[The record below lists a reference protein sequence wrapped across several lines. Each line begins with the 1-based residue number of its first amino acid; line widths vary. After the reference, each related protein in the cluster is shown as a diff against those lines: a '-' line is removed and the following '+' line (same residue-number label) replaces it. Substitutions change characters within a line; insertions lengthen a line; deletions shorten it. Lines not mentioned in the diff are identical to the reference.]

1 MSHTSG
7 QEARIR
13 TLAPISRLSL
23 TDQEAVLAQ
32 GMFLTFS
39 AGEIVY
45 AQGRED
51 NYANYLLEGSV
62 EFLWNGR
69 FVRHLDAEQTTTK
82 RALDGPGAKRYTVRA
97 RTWSLVLR
105 IERTELERRL
115 RLADLDP
122 GTSDLEDSDITREQ
136 PSNWMIRMLQ
146 SQRFA
151 NLPPQNI
158 QRVFERMERVDATAN
173 ELIIRQGDPGGYY
186 YVIEEGYCDV
196 SREPTSGGREVHL
209 AELGPGDG
217 FGEEA
222 LVSGTPRNA
231 SVTMRS
237 NGVLMRLDKD
247 SFIELIRDPLINQIP
262 YQDARRMVDEGAVWI
277 DIRHRDQFA
286 KGSFR
291 NARNIPRAVIR
302 VECRKLVKGRK
313 YIVCGEDPAANAAAA
328 FLLAERGYDVSYLN
342 EPLSKLFAS
351 QEAPVQPGAAI
362 SEEADTETVVAF
374 APAPDEAPEEDES
387 ERSLIEKSMEDGT
400 EPVEEKPIVD
410 FENGFG
416 PADPAPR
423 DAYAD
428 TVTGARLADL
438 VEEINDHFQELEGV
452 GDQKEGDTLDEDA
465 LDITGLDE
473 EDEEEHT
480 APTAPPEEALEPP
493 EPPELPERPVPPEPA
508 ELGEPEDLVEA
519 LVPAP
524 PVEPVPELPEELHD
538 IRDFE
543 LSIPEEELSQITR
556 DMLLKLRRCVS
567 AFASAQRLR
576 YEEQLRARTAQVEVA
591 ATKELHRK
599 AEEIRIIYQ
608 GKYEAKE
615 LSLRRHYQR
624 LVRLANKITRQKAEL
639 QQARRD
645 MEEKLG
651 ATDTLY
657 REVHD
662 IRRMLKLRIGNL
674 EGIDADDDSDNN
686 KSAS

>member
-1 MSHTSG
+1 MSYTSG

-23 TDQEAVLAQ
+23 TDQEAVLSQ

-69 FVRHLDAEQTTTK
+69 FVRHLDAEQSAIK

-105 IERTELERRL
+105 IERTDLERKL

-122 GTSDLEDSDITREQ
+122 GTSDLEESDIAREQ

-158 QRVFERMERVDATAN
+158 QRVFERMERVDTTAN

-196 SREPTSGGREVHL
+196 SREPTHGGREVHL
-209 AELGPGDG
+209 SELGPGDG

-222 LVSGTPRNA
+222 LVSDRPRNA

-237 NGVLMRLDKD
+237 SGVLMRLDKE
-247 SFIELIRDPLINQIP
+247 SFVELIRNPLINKVT
-262 YQDARRMVDEGAVWI
+262 YQTAHRMIDEGAVWI

-286 KGSFR
+286 KGAFR

-313 YIVCGEDPAANAAAA
+313 YIVCGEDFGASAAAA
-328 FLLAERGYDVSYLN
+328 FLLAERGYDVSHIG

-351 QEAPVQPGAAI
+351 EEAAVQPADVLR
-362 SEEADTETVVAF
+362 EEANSEAVVAF
-374 APAPDEAPEEDES
+374 PPSVDVSPDRDES
-387 ERSLIEKSMEDGT
+387 QKSSTEKSMQDDRVPDEQS
-400 EPVEEKPIVD
+400 PIID
-410 FENGFG
+410 LENGFG
-416 PADPAPR
+416 PAIPAPR

-438 VEEINDHFQELEGV
+438 VEEINDHFQELENAG
-452 GDQKEGDTLDEDA
+452 GPKEGDTLDEEA
-465 LDITGLDE
+465 LDIAGVDAE
-473 EDEEEHT
+473 E
-480 APTAPPEEALEPP
+480 
-493 EPPELPERPVPPEPA
+493 R
-508 ELGEPEDLVEA
+508 
-519 LVPAP
+519 AP
-524 PVEPVPELPEELHD
+524 PVPEETFEPDEPDFIVEPDEPDLMVEPDVPDALIPEMAEEVPD
-538 IRDFE
+538 IRDFD
-543 LSIPEEELSQITR
+543 LSIPEEEMSQITR
-556 DMLLKLRRCVS
+556 EMLLKLRRCVS

-576 YEEQLRARTAQVEVA
+576 YEEQLRARTVQVEIA

-599 AEEIRIIYQ
+599 AEEIRLIYQ
-608 GKYEAKE
+608 GKFEAKE

-639 QQARRD
+639 QQARKD
-645 MEEKLG
+645 LEQKLG
-651 ATDTLY
+651 ATDSLY

-662 IRRMLKLRIGNL
+662 IRRMLTQRIGNL
-674 EGIDADDDSDNN
+674 NGMDAEDDDN

>member
-1 MSHTSG
+1 MSNTSG

-13 TLAPISRLSL
+13 ALPPISRLSL
-23 TDQEAVLAQ
+23 TDQEAVLSQ

-69 FVRHLDAEQTTTK
+69 FVRHLDAAQTTIK

-97 RTWSLVLR
+97 RTWSMILR
-105 IERTELERRL
+105 IERTDLERRL

-122 GTSDLEDSDITREQ
+122 GTSEPEETDIAREQ

-158 QRVFERMERVDATAN
+158 QRVFERMERVDAKAN

-196 SREPTSGGREVHL
+196 TRRPAGGGREIHL

-222 LVSGTPRNA
+222 LVSDTARNA

-237 NGVLMRLDKD
+237 DGVLMRLDKE
-247 SFIELIRDPLINQIP
+247 SFIELIRNPLVHVIS
-262 YQDARRMVDEGAVWI
+262 YQEARRMIEDGAVWI
-277 DIRHRDQFA
+277 DVRHRDQFA
-286 KGSFR
+286 RGSFR
-291 NARNIPRAVIR
+291 NARNIPRAVMR
-302 VECRKLVKGRK
+302 TECRKLVKGRK
-313 YIVCGEDPAANAAAA
+313 YIVCGEERGDSVASA
-328 FLLAERGYDVSYLN
+328 FLLAERGYDVSYLE
-342 EPLSKLFAS
+342 EPMTKLFAS
-351 QEAPVQPGAAI
+351 QEASVRPAEVVSA
-362 SEEADTETVVAF
+362 EAESRTVVPF
-374 APAPDEAPEEDES
+374 PPTPEDEGDEDES
-387 ERSLIEKSMEDGT
+387 ERSLIEKSMEDND
-400 EPVEEKPIVD
+400 EVEKKSPIVD
-410 FENGFG
+410 MDNGFG
-416 PADPAPR
+416 PSEPAPR

-438 VEEINDHFQELEGV
+438 VEEINSHFQELEQV
-452 GDQKEGDTLDEDA
+452 GGQAEGDTLDEDA
-465 LDITGLDE
+465 LDIAGLD
-473 EDEEEHT
+473 DEEEEE
-480 APTAPPEEALEPP
+480 PPPPSPPEEP
-493 EPPELPERPVPPEPA
+493 EPPLPPLEHESREVRE
-508 ELGEPEDLVEA
+508 
-519 LVPAP
+519 
-524 PVEPVPELPEELHD
+524 
-538 IRDFE
+538 FE
-543 LSIPEEELSQITR
+543 LSIPDEEMSQITR
-556 DMLLKLRRCVS
+556 EMLLKLRRCVS

-576 YEEQLRARTAQVEVA
+576 YEEQLRARTAQIEAA
-591 ATKELHRK
+591 ATRELHRK
-599 AEEIRIIYQ
+599 AEEIQLIYQ
-608 GKYEAKE
+608 SKYEAKE

-645 MEEKLG
+645 LEQKLG
-651 ATDTLY
+651 ATDNLY
-657 REVHD
+657 REVND
-662 IRRMLKLRIGNL
+662 IRRMLRQRIGNL
-674 EGIDADDDSDNN
+674 EGLDADEENN
-686 KSAS
+686 QSA

>member
-13 TLAPISRLSL
+13 SLAPISRLSL
-23 TDQEAVLAQ
+23 ADQEAVLSQ

-69 FVRHLDAEQTTTK
+69 FVRHLDAEQTATK

-105 IERTELERRL
+105 IERTELERKL

-122 GTSDLEDSDITREQ
+122 GTTDPEETDIVRQQ

-173 ELIIRQGDPGGYY
+173 ELVIRQGDPGGYY

-196 SREPTSGGREVHL
+196 TREPAGGGREVHL

-222 LVSGTPRNA
+222 LVSDTPRNA

-237 NGVLMRLDKD
+237 DGVLMRLDKE
-247 SFIELIRDPLINQIP
+247 SFIELIRDPLIHEISYRN
-262 YQDARRMVDEGAVWI
+262 ARRMIDEGAVWI

-291 NARNIPRAVIR
+291 NARNIPRAMMRI
-302 VECRKLVKGRK
+302 ECRKLVKGRK
-313 YIVCGEDPAANAAAA
+313 YIVSGEETGGSAAAA
-328 FLLAERGYDVSYLN
+328 LLLAERGFDVSYLD
-342 EPLSKLFAS
+342 EPMSKLFAS
-351 QEAPVQPGAAI
+351 EEAPVKPAELI
-362 SEEADTETVVAF
+362 SEQANTDTIVPFPPTS
-374 APAPDEAPEEDES
+374 EDIFGEVES
-387 ERSLIEKSMEDGT
+387 EQNLHGISMQESTDANEGSPIIEMEDG
-400 EPVEEKPIVD
+400 
-410 FENGFG
+410 FG
-416 PADPAPR
+416 PERPASR

-438 VEEINDHFQELEGV
+438 VEEINDHFQELEG
-452 GDQKEGDTLDEDA
+452 GAEQTGGDTLDEGT
-465 LDITGLDE
+465 LEIVSMG
-473 EDEEEHT
+473 DEEELL
-480 APTAPPEEALEPP
+480 APPPEEQEQAAP
-493 EPPELPERPVPPEPA
+493 EPPL
-508 ELGEPEDLVEA
+508 
-519 LVPAP
+519 
-524 PVEPVPELPEELHD
+524 ELHD
-538 IRDFE
+538 VREFE
-543 LSIPEEELSQITR
+543 LSIPEEEMSQITR
-556 DMLLKLRRCVS
+556 EMLLKLRRCVS

-576 YEEQLRARTAQVEVA
+576 YEEQLRARTAQVEA
-591 ATKELHRK
+591 AAIKELHRK
-599 AEEIRIIYQ
+599 AEEVRLVYQ
-608 GKYEAKE
+608 SKYEAKE

-624 LVRLANKITRQKAEL
+624 LLRLANKITRQKAEL

-645 MEEKLG
+645 LEQKLG
-651 ATDTLY
+651 TTDTLY

-674 EGIDADDDSDNN
+674 EGLDEEDDN
-686 KSAS
+686 KSVS

>member
-23 TDQEAVLAQ
+23 TDQEAVLSE

-51 NYANYLLEGSV
+51 NYANYLLEGGV

-69 FVRHLDAEQTTTK
+69 FVRHLDAEQSAIK

-122 GTSDLEDSDITREQ
+122 GTSSPEESDIAREQ

-196 SREPTSGGREVHL
+196 AREPGGGGREVHL

-222 LVSGTPRNA
+222 LVSDTPRNA

-237 NGVLMRLDKD
+237 SGVLMRLDKE
-247 SFIELIRDPLINQIP
+247 SFIELIRDPLINRIS
-262 YQDARRMVDEGAVWI
+262 YQDARRMIDEGAVWI
-277 DIRHRDQFA
+277 DVRHRDQFS

-313 YIVCGEDPAANAAAA
+313 YIVCGEETGAGAAAA
-328 FLLAERGYDVSYLN
+328 FLLAERGYDVSYLS

-351 QEAPVQPGAAI
+351 QEAPVRPVAVV
-362 SEEADTETVVAF
+362 SEKADAETVVAF
-374 APAPDEAPEEDES
+374 PPAPDETAGEDES
-387 ERSLIEKSMEDGT
+387 EKSLIEESMEESSESD
-400 EPVEEKPIVD
+400 EESPIVD
-410 FENGFG
+410 LENGFG
-416 PADPAPR
+416 PSKPAPR
-423 DAYAD
+423 NAYAD

-438 VEEINDHFQELEGV
+438 VEEINEHFQELEGE
-452 GDQKEGDTLDEDA
+452 GGQKEGDTLDEDA
-465 LDITGLDE
+465 LDIEGLDE
-473 EDEEEHT
+473 AESV
-480 APTAPPEEALEPP
+480 APPPPEEPEQAPPAPPP
-493 EPPELPERPVPPEPA
+493 EPPPDIR
-508 ELGEPEDLVEA
+508 
-519 LVPAP
+519 
-524 PVEPVPELPEELHD
+524 D

-543 LSIPEEELSQITR
+543 LSIPEEEMSQITR
-556 DMLLKLRRCVS
+556 EMLLKLRRCVS

-576 YEEQLRARTAQVEVA
+576 YEEQLRTRTGQIEVA

-599 AEEIRIIYQ
+599 AEEIRLVYQ
-608 GKYEAKE
+608 SKYEAKE
-615 LSLRRHYQR
+615 LALRRHYQR

-639 QQARRD
+639 QKARRD
-645 MEEKLG
+645 LEEKLG
-651 ATDTLY
+651 TTDSLY
-657 REVHD
+657 REVQD
-662 IRRMLKLRIGNL
+662 IRRMLKKRIGNL
-674 EGIDADDDSDNN
+674 EGIDADDDNN
-686 KSAS
+686 QSA

>member
-1 MSHTSG
+1 LSHTSG

-23 TDQEAVLAQ
+23 ADQEAVLSQ

-69 FVRHLDAEQTTTK
+69 FVRHLDAEQTAIK

-115 RLADLDP
+115 RLADLDVGSSEP
-122 GTSDLEDSDITREQ
+122 EENDIAREQ

-196 SREPTSGGREVHL
+196 SREPAGGGREIHL
-209 AELGPGDG
+209 SELGPGDG

-237 NGVLMRLDKD
+237 DGVLMRLDKE
-247 SFIELIRDPLINQIP
+247 SFIELIRNPLINKIS
-262 YQDARRMVDEGAVWI
+262 YKDARRMIDEGAVWI

-286 KGSFR
+286 KGAFR

-313 YIVCGEDPAANAAAA
+313 YIVCGEDPGSSAAAA
-328 FLLAERGYDVSYLN
+328 FLLAERGYDVSHLD

-351 QEAPVQPGAAI
+351 EEAPIQPGAAI
-362 SEEADTETVVAF
+362 SEEANTESVVSF
-374 APAPDEAPEEDES
+374 PPAPDETPETDES
-387 ERSLIEKSMEDGT
+387 EKSLIEKSMEET
-400 EPVEEKPIVD
+400 SEPEEPSPIVD
-410 FENGFG
+410 LENGYG
-416 PADPAPR
+416 PSAPAPR

-438 VEEINDHFQELEGV
+438 VEEINDHFQELESRNE
-452 GDQKEGDTLDEDA
+452 QKEGDTLDEDA
-465 LDITGLDE
+465 LDIAGL
-473 EDEEEHT
+473 EEEEIEVS
-480 APTAPPEEALEPP
+480 PPP
-493 EPPELPERPVPPEPA
+493 EPEPEP
-508 ELGEPEDLVEA
+508 EPESPVLPQEA
-519 LVPAP
+519 
-524 PVEPVPELPEELHD
+524 
-538 IRDFE
+538 RDVREFE

-599 AEEIRIIYQ
+599 AEEIRLIYQ

-624 LVRLANKITRQKAEL
+624 LTRLANKITRQKAEL
-639 QQARRD
+639 QQARKD
-645 MEEKLG
+645 LEQKLG
-651 ATDTLY
+651 ATDSLY

-662 IRRMLKLRIGNL
+662 IRRMLTQRIGNL
-674 EGIDADDDSDNN
+674 DGMDAEDDNN
-686 KSAS
+686 NQSA

>member
-1 MSHTSG
+1 LSHTSG

-23 TDQEAVLAQ
+23 TDQEAVLSQ

-69 FVRHLDAEQTTTK
+69 FVRHLDAEQSAIK

-105 IERTELERRL
+105 IERTELERKL

-122 GTSDLEDSDITREQ
+122 GTSDLEETDIAREQ

-196 SREPTSGGREVHL
+196 TREPTGGGREIHL

-237 NGVLMRLDKD
+237 TGVLMRLDKE
-247 SFIELIRDPLINQIP
+247 SFVELIRNPLINKIS
-262 YQDARRMVDEGAVWI
+262 YREARRMIDEGAVWI
-277 DIRHRDQFA
+277 DVRHRDQFA
-286 KGSFR
+286 KGAFR
-291 NARNIPRAVIR
+291 NARNIPRAVVR

-313 YIVCGEDPAANAAAA
+313 YIVCGEDPGSSAAAA
-328 FLLAERGYDVSYLN
+328 FLLAERGYDVSHLD

-351 QEAPVQPGAAI
+351 EEAPVQPAQVI
-362 SEEADTETVVAF
+362 SEEANTESVVPF
-374 APAPDEAPEEDES
+374 PPVPAQGARADES
-387 ERSLIEKSMEDGT
+387 ERSLIEKSMEESN
-400 EPVEEKPIVD
+400 EPEDESPIID
-410 FENGFG
+410 MENGYG
-416 PADPAPR
+416 PSAPAPR

-438 VEEINDHFQELEGV
+438 VEEINDHFQELEGRV
-452 GDQKEGDTLDEDA
+452 EQKEGDTLDEEA
-465 LDITGLDE
+465 LDIAGLDE
-473 EDEEEHT
+473 EEF
-480 APTAPPEEALEPP
+480 EPP
-493 EPPELPERPVPPEPA
+493 QAQEPERPTPKLPQ
-508 ELGEPEDLVEA
+508 DLR
-519 LVPAP
+519 
-524 PVEPVPELPEELHD
+524 D
-538 IRDFE
+538 IRDFD
-543 LSIPEEELSQITR
+543 LNIPEEEMSQITR
-556 DMLLKLRRCVS
+556 DMLVKLRRCVG

-576 YEEQLRARTAQVEVA
+576 YEEQLRARTAQIEVA

-599 AEEIRIIYQ
+599 AEEIRLIYQ
-608 GKYEAKE
+608 GKFEAKE

-639 QQARRD
+639 QQARKD
-645 MEEKLG
+645 LEQKLG
-651 ATDTLY
+651 ATDSLY

-662 IRRMLKLRIGNL
+662 IRRMLTQRIGNL
-674 EGIDADDDSDNN
+674 DGLDAEEDDDNN
-686 KSAS
+686 QSAS

>member
-1 MSHTSG
+1 MEAECGVDSRTRRAQRDRRSPEGGNRREGAGSRYLSHTSG

-23 TDQEAVLAQ
+23 VDQEAVLSQ

-69 FVRHLDAEQTTTK
+69 FVRHLDAEQSAIK

-97 RTWSLVLR
+97 RTWSLILR
-105 IERTELERRL
+105 IERTELERKL

-122 GTSDLEDSDITREQ
+122 GTAEPEETDIAREQ

-196 SREPTSGGREVHL
+196 SREPASGGREIHL

-222 LVSGTPRNA
+222 LVSDRPRNA

-237 NGVLMRLDKD
+237 NGVLMRLDKE
-247 SFIELIRDPLINQIP
+247 SFIELIRDPLISKIS
-262 YQDARRMVDEGAVWI
+262 YQEARRMIDEGAVWI
-277 DIRHRDQFA
+277 DVRHRDQFA
-286 KGSFR
+286 KGAFR

-313 YIVCGEDPAANAAAA
+313 YIVCGEDPGDSAVAA
-328 FLLAERGYDVSYLN
+328 FLLAERGYDVSHLD

-351 QEAPVQPGAAI
+351 TEAPVQPAQAI
-362 SEEADTETVVAF
+362 SEEANTESVVPF
-374 APAPDEAPEEDES
+374 PPASVEVDGTDES
-387 ERSLIEKSMEDGT
+387 EKSLIEKSMEDST
-400 EPVEEKPIVD
+400 EPDEERPIID
-410 FENGFG
+410 LENGFG
-416 PADPAPR
+416 PSAPAPR

-428 TVTGARLADL
+428 TVTGERLADL
-438 VEEINDHFQELEGV
+438 VEEINDHFQELEGKIE
-452 GDQKEGDTLDEDA
+452 QKEGDTLDEDA
-465 LDITGLDE
+465 LDIAGLDQ
-473 EDEEEHT
+473 EDIE
-480 APTAPPEEALEPP
+480 PPQPEKKEKPP
-493 EPPELPERPVPPEPA
+493 EPELPQDVR
-508 ELGEPEDLVEA
+508 
-519 LVPAP
+519 
-524 PVEPVPELPEELHD
+524 D
-538 IRDFE
+538 IREFE
-543 LSIPEEELSQITR
+543 INIPEEEMSQITR

-576 YEEQLRARTAQVEVA
+576 YEEQLRSRTAQIEVA

-599 AEEIRIIYQ
+599 AEEIRLIYQ
-608 GKYEAKE
+608 EKFEAKE

-639 QQARRD
+639 QQARKD
-645 MEEKLG
+645 LEQKLN
-651 ATDTLY
+651 ATDSLY

-662 IRRMLKLRIGNL
+662 IRRMLTQRIGNL
-674 EGIDADDDSDNN
+674 DGLDAEDDDNN
-686 KSAS
+686 QSAS

>member
-23 TDQEAVLAQ
+23 TDQEAVLSQ

-51 NYANYLLEGSV
+51 NYANYLLEGGV

-69 FVRHLDAEQTTTK
+69 FVRHLDAEQSAIK

-122 GTSDLEDSDITREQ
+122 GTSSPEESDIAREQ

-196 SREPTSGGREVHL
+196 AREPGGGGREVHL

-222 LVSGTPRNA
+222 LVSDTPRNA

-237 NGVLMRLDKD
+237 SGVLMRLDKE
-247 SFIELIRDPLINQIP
+247 SFIELIRDPLINRIS
-262 YQDARRMVDEGAVWI
+262 YQDARRMIDEGAVWI
-277 DIRHRDQFA
+277 DVRHRDQFS

-313 YIVCGEDPAANAAAA
+313 YLVCGEEPGAGAAAA
-328 FLLAERGYDVSYLN
+328 FLLAERGYDVSYLS

-351 QEAPVQPGAAI
+351 QEAPVRPVAVV
-362 SEEADTETVVAF
+362 SEEADAETVVAF
-374 APAPDEAPEEDES
+374 PPAPDETAGEDES
-387 ERSLIEKSMEDGT
+387 EKRLIEKSMEEST
-400 EPVEEKPIVD
+400 ESDEESPIVD
-410 FENGFG
+410 LENGFG
-416 PADPAPR
+416 PSKPAPR
-423 DAYAD
+423 NAYAD

-438 VEEINDHFQELEGV
+438 VEEINEHFQELEGE
-452 GDQKEGDTLDEDA
+452 GGQKEEDTLDEDA
-465 LDITGLDE
+465 LDIEGLDE
-473 EDEEEHT
+473 AESV
-480 APTAPPEEALEPP
+480 APPPPEEP
-493 EPPELPERPVPPEPA
+493 EQAP
-508 ELGEPEDLVEA
+508 
-519 LVPAP
+519 PAP
-524 PVEPVPELPEELHD
+524 PPGTAAGHPRHQGFRAEYSRRGDVADYAGDVAQAASLRQRVRICSAIALRGAASDAHGSDRGSGDKRAAPQGGRDPARLSEQVRSQGTGSSQALPAAGTACKQDHTTE
-538 IRDFE
+538 
-543 LSIPEEELSQITR
+543 S
-556 DMLLKLRRCVS
+556 
-567 AFASAQRLR
+567 
-576 YEEQLRARTAQVEVA
+576 RTAKGAQGSGG
-591 ATKELHRK
+591 K
-599 AEEIRIIYQ
+599 A
-608 GKYEAKE
+608 G
-615 LSLRRHYQR
+615 HH
-624 LVRLANKITRQKAEL
+624 
-639 QQARRD
+639 
-645 MEEKLG
+645 G
-651 ATDTLY
+651 
-657 REVHD
+657 
-662 IRRMLKLRIGNL
+662 
-674 EGIDADDDSDNN
+674 
-686 KSAS
+686 

>member
-1 MSHTSG
+1 
-7 QEARIR
+7 
-13 TLAPISRLSL
+13 
-23 TDQEAVLAQ
+23 
-32 GMFLTFS
+32 MFLTFS

-69 FVRHLDAEQTTTK
+69 FVRHLDAEQSTTK

-105 IERTELERRL
+105 IERAELERRL
-115 RLADLDP
+115 RLVDLDS
-122 GTSDLEDSDITREQ
+122 GTSDLEETDIAREQ

-158 QRVFERMERVDATAN
+158 QRIFERMERVEATAD

-196 SREPTSGGREVHL
+196 TREPAGGGREIHL

-222 LVSGTPRNA
+222 LVSETPRNA

-237 NGVLMRLDKD
+237 NGVLMRLDKE
-247 SFIELIRDPLINQIP
+247 SFVELIRNPLINKIS
-262 YQDARRMVDEGAVWI
+262 YQEARRMIDEGAVWI

-302 VECRKLVKGRK
+302 VECRKLVKGRE
-313 YIVCGEDPAANAAAA
+313 YIVCGEESGGNAAAA
-328 FLLAERGYDVSYLN
+328 FLFAERGYDVSYLG

-351 QEAPVQPGAAI
+351 EEVAVQPAKVI
-362 SEEADTETVVAF
+362 SEEADTETVVPF
-374 APAPDEAPEEDES
+374 PPTPDEIGGEDES
-387 ERSLIEKSMEDGT
+387 RKSLIEKSMEERT
-400 EPVEEKPIVD
+400 EPDEQSPIID
-410 FENGFG
+410 LENGFG
-416 PADPAPR
+416 PSVPAPR

-438 VEEINDHFQELEGV
+438 VEEINDHFQELERRDEEKEV
-452 GDQKEGDTLDEDA
+452 GSLDEEA

-473 EDEEEHT
+473 E
-480 APTAPPEEALEPP
+480 
-493 EPPELPERPVPPEPA
+493 EPA
-508 ELGEPEDLVEA
+508 APQREE
-519 LVPAP
+519 PAP
-524 PVEPVPELPEELHD
+524 ESSQEFRD
-538 IRDFE
+538 IRDFD
-543 LSIPEEELSQITR
+543 LSIPEEEMAQITR
-556 DMLLKLRRCVS
+556 EMLLKLRRCVG

-599 AEEIRIIYQ
+599 AEEIRLIYQ
-608 GKYEAKE
+608 SKYAARE

-624 LVRLANKITRQKAEL
+624 LVRIANKITRQKAEL

-645 MEEKLG
+645 LEEKLG
-651 ATDTLY
+651 ATDSLY

-662 IRRMLKLRIGNL
+662 IRRILKQRIGNL
-674 EGIDADDDSDNN
+674 QGLDAEDDNN
-686 KSAS
+686 QSAS

>member
-1 MSHTSG
+1 LSHTSG

-122 GTSDLEDSDITREQ
+122 GTSDLEESDITREQ

-237 NGVLMRLDKD
+237 DGVLMRLDKD
-247 SFIELIRDPLINQIP
+247 SFIELIRDPLINRIP

-313 YIVCGEDPAANAAAA
+313 YIVCGEDPAGNAAAA
-328 FLLAERGYDVSYLN
+328 FLLAERGYDVSYLS

-351 QEAPVQPGAAI
+351 EEAPVQPGAAI

-374 APAPDEAPEEDES
+374 PPTPDEAPEEDES
-387 ERSLIEKSMEDGT
+387 ERSLIEKSMEDST
-400 EPVEEKPIVD
+400 EPDEQKPIVD
-410 FENGFG
+410 LENGFG
-416 PADPAPR
+416 PAEPAPR

-438 VEEINDHFQELEGV
+438 VEEINDHFQELEGT

-473 EDEEEHT
+473 EEEEEAT
-480 APTAPPEEALEPP
+480 GPPPEEPD
-493 EPPELPERPVPPEPA
+493 EPA
-508 ELGEPEDLVEA
+508 A
-519 LVPAP
+519 SLVPDFPADL
-524 PVEPVPELPEELHD
+524 VPELPQELHD
-538 IRDFE
+538 VRDFD
-543 LSIPEEELSQITR
+543 LSIPEEELAQITR
-556 DMLLKLRRCVS
+556 EMLLKLRRCVS

-576 YEEQLRARTAQVEVA
+576 YEEQLRARTTQVEVA

-599 AEEIRIIYQ
+599 AEEIRLIYQ
-608 GKYEAKE
+608 SKYEAKE

-639 QQARRD
+639 QKARRD

-662 IRRMLKLRIGNL
+662 IRRMLRQRIGNL

-686 KSAS
+686 QSAS

>member
-23 TDQEAVLAQ
+23 TDQEAVLSQ

-51 NYANYLLEGSV
+51 NYANYLLEGGV

-69 FVRHLDAEQTTTK
+69 FVRHLDAEQSTIK

-97 RTWSLVLR
+97 RTWSLILR
-105 IERTELERRL
+105 IERTELERKL

-122 GTSDLEDSDITREQ
+122 GTSDSEESDIAREQ

-196 SREPTSGGREVHL
+196 VRKPGSGGREVHL

-222 LVSGTPRNA
+222 LVSDTPRNA

-237 NGVLMRLDKD
+237 SGVLMRLDKE
-247 SFIELIRDPLINQIP
+247 SFIELIRDPLINRISF
-262 YQDARRMVDEGAVWI
+262 QDARRMIDEGAVWI
-277 DIRHRDQFA
+277 DVRHRDQFA

-313 YIVCGEDPAANAAAA
+313 YIVCGEEPGVGAASA
-328 FLLAERGYDVSYLN
+328 FLLAERGYDVSYLS

-351 QEAPVQPGAAI
+351 QEAPVQPAAVV

-374 APAPDEAPEEDES
+374 PPVPDEAAGEDES
-387 ERSLIEKSMEDGT
+387 ERSLIEKSMEESSESD
-400 EPVEEKPIVD
+400 EESPIVD
-410 FENGFG
+410 LENGFG
-416 PADPAPR
+416 PSKPAPR

-438 VEEINDHFQELEGV
+438 VEEINDHFQELEGE
-452 GDQKEGDTLDEDA
+452 GSQKEGDTLDEDA
-465 LDITGLDE
+465 LDIEGLG
-473 EDEEEHT
+473 EEEI
-480 APTAPPEEALEPP
+480 APPPP
-493 EPPELPERPVPPEPA
+493 R
-508 ELGEPEDLVEA
+508 EPEQPPPSQDLR
-519 LVPAP
+519 
-524 PVEPVPELPEELHD
+524 D

-543 LSIPEEELSQITR
+543 LSIPEEEMSQITR
-556 DMLLKLRRCVS
+556 EMLLKLRRCVS
-567 AFASAQRLR
+567 AFASSQRLR
-576 YEEQLRARTAQVEVA
+576 YEEQIRARTAQIEVA

-599 AEEIRIIYQ
+599 AEEIRLIYQ

-615 LSLRRHYQR
+615 LALRRHYQR

-645 MEEKLG
+645 LEQKLG
-651 ATDTLY
+651 TTDSLY
-657 REVHD
+657 REVQD
-662 IRRMLKLRIGNL
+662 IRQMLKLRIGNL
-674 EGIDADDDSDNN
+674 EGIDADDDDNN
-686 KSAS
+686 NQSA

>member
-23 TDQEAVLAQ
+23 TDQEAVLSQ

-51 NYANYLLEGSV
+51 NYANYLLEGGV

-69 FVRHLDAEQTTTK
+69 FVRHLDAEQSAIK

-97 RTWSLVLR
+97 RTWSMVLR
-105 IERTELERRL
+105 IERSELERKL

-122 GTSDLEDSDITREQ
+122 GTSDLEETDIAREQ

-158 QRVFERMERVDATAN
+158 QRVFERMERVDASAN

-196 SREPTSGGREVHL
+196 SREPTGGGREIHL
-209 AELGPGDG
+209 SELGPGDG

-237 NGVLMRLDKD
+237 NGVLMRLDKE
-247 SFIELIRDPLINQIP
+247 SFVELIRNPLINKIS
-262 YQDARRMVDEGAVWI
+262 YQDARRMIDEGAVWI
-277 DIRHRDQFA
+277 DVRHRDQFA
-286 KGSFR
+286 KGAFR
-291 NARNIPRAVIR
+291 NARNIPRAVVR

-313 YIVCGEDPAANAAAA
+313 YIVCGEDPGSSAACA
-328 FLLAERGYDVSYLN
+328 FLLAERGYDVSHLD

-351 QEAPVQPGAAI
+351 NEAPVQPAKVV
-362 SEEADTETVVAF
+362 SEEANTESVVPF
-374 APAPDEAPEEDES
+374 LPETDEPAGADES
-387 ERSLIEKSMEDGT
+387 EKSLIEKSMEDGT
-400 EPVEEKPIVD
+400 EPEKQSPIID
-410 FENGFG
+410 MANAYG
-416 PADPAPR
+416 PSAPAPR

-428 TVTGARLADL
+428 TVTGVRLADL
-438 VEEINDHFQELEGV
+438 VEEINDHFQELESKLE
-452 GDQKEGDTLDEDA
+452 QKEGDTLDEDA

-473 EDEEEHT
+473 EEFD
-480 APTAPPEEALEPP
+480 PP
-493 EPPELPERPVPPEPA
+493 LPQKPKQPVPVKPQE
-508 ELGEPEDLVEA
+508 VR
-519 LVPAP
+519 
-524 PVEPVPELPEELHD
+524 D

-543 LSIPEEELSQITR
+543 LSIPEEEMSQITR

-576 YEEQLRARTAQVEVA
+576 YEEQLRARTAQIEMA

-599 AEEIRIIYQ
+599 AEEIRLVYQ
-608 GKYEAKE
+608 TKFEAKE
-615 LSLRRHYQR
+615 LSLRTHYQR

-639 QQARRD
+639 QQARKD
-645 MEEKLG
+645 LVQKLG
-651 ATDTLY
+651 ATDSLY

-662 IRRMLKLRIGNL
+662 IRRMLTQRIGNL
-674 EGIDADDDSDNN
+674 DGLDAEDDDNN
-686 KSAS
+686 NNNQSAS

>member
-1 MSHTSG
+1 
-7 QEARIR
+7 
-13 TLAPISRLSL
+13 
-23 TDQEAVLAQ
+23 
-32 GMFLTFS
+32 MFLTFS

-51 NYANYLLEGSV
+51 NYANYLLEGGV

-69 FVRHLDAEQTTTK
+69 FVRHLDAEQPTIK

-97 RTWSLVLR
+97 RTWSLILR

-122 GTSDLEDSDITREQ
+122 GTSDPEESDIAREQ

-196 SREPTSGGREVHL
+196 ARKPGGGGREVHL

-222 LVSGTPRNA
+222 LVSDTTRNA

-237 NGVLMRLDKD
+237 SGVLMRLDKE
-247 SFIELIRDPLINQIP
+247 SFIELIRDPLINKIS
-262 YQDARRMVDEGAVWI
+262 YQDARRMIDEGAVWI
-277 DIRHRDQFA
+277 DVRHRDQFV

-302 VECRKLVKGRK
+302 IECRKLVKGRK
-313 YIVCGEDPAANAAAA
+313 YVVCGEEPGAGAAAA
-328 FLLAERGYDVSYLN
+328 FLLAERGYDVSYLG

-351 QEAPVQPGAAI
+351 QETPVQPVAVV
-362 SEEADTETVVAF
+362 SEETIAKTVVAF
-374 APAPDEAPEEDES
+374 SPTPDETAGEDES
-387 ERSLIEKSMEDGT
+387 ERSLIEKSMEEST
-400 EPVEEKPIVD
+400 ESDQESSIVAL
-410 FENGFG
+410 ENGFG
-416 PADPAPR
+416 PAKPAPR

-438 VEEINDHFQELEGV
+438 VEEINDHYQELEGA
-452 GDQKEGDTLDEDA
+452 GGHKEGDTLDEDA
-465 LDITGLDE
+465 LDIEGLDE
-473 EDEEEHT
+473 EEP
-480 APTAPPEEALEPP
+480 APPPPEEP
-493 EPPELPERPVPPEPA
+493 EPPA
-508 ELGEPEDLVEA
+508 
-519 LVPAP
+519 PAP
-524 PVEPVPELPEELHD
+524 SLGLRD

-543 LSIPEEELSQITR
+543 LSIPEEEMSQIAR
-556 DMLLKLRRCVS
+556 EMSLKLRRCVS

-576 YEEQLRARTAQVEVA
+576 YDEQLRARTAQIEVA

-599 AEEIRIIYQ
+599 AEEIRLVYQ
-608 GKYEAKE
+608 SKYDAKE
-615 LSLRRHYQR
+615 LALRRHYQR

-645 MEEKLG
+645 LEKKLDT
-651 ATDTLY
+651 TDSLY

-662 IRRMLKLRIGNL
+662 IRRILKQRIGNL
-674 EGIDADDDSDNN
+674 KGIDAGDDDENN
-686 KSAS
+686 NQSAS

>member
-1 MSHTSG
+1 MRRRFSYQVAVCDRRLDSGGIRREGAGSSNLSHTSG

-23 TDQEAVLAQ
+23 TDQEAVLSQ

-69 FVRHLDAEQTTTK
+69 FVRHLDAEQAPTK

-105 IERTELERRL
+105 IERMELESRL
-115 RLADLDP
+115 RLADLDT
-122 GTSDLEDSDITREQ
+122 GASDQEEADIAREQ

-158 QRVFERMERVDATAN
+158 QRVFERMERVDAAAN
-173 ELIIRQGDPGGYY
+173 ELIIRQNDPGGYY

-196 SREPTSGGREVHL
+196 TREPAGGGREIHL

-222 LVSGTPRNA
+222 LVSDTPRNA

-237 NGVLMRLDKD
+237 KGVLMRLDKE
-247 SFIELIRDPLINQIP
+247 SFVELIRNPLLHKVS
-262 YQDARRMVDEGAVWI
+262 YQDARRMIDEGAVWI

-291 NARNIPRAVIR
+291 NAKNVPRAVMR
-302 VECRKLVKGRK
+302 VEYRKLVKGRK
-313 YIVCGEDPAANAAAA
+313 YIVCGEEPGASAAAA
-328 FLLAERGYDVSYLN
+328 FLLAERGYDVSYLA

-351 QEAPVQPGAAI
+351 REAPIRSAEVV
-362 SEEADTETVVAF
+362 SEEADTDIVVQF
-374 APAPDEAPEEDES
+374 PPKPDEIAREDES
-387 ERSLIEKSMEDGT
+387 EKSLIEKSMEEST
-400 EPVEEKPIVD
+400 EPDKESPVID
-410 FENGFG
+410 LENGFG
-416 PADPAPR
+416 PIEPAPR

-438 VEEINDHFQELEGV
+438 VEEINEHFQDLEGS
-452 GDQKEGDTLDEDA
+452 GEKKEGDTLDEDT
-465 LDITGLDE
+465 LDIAGLDGE
-473 EDEEEHT
+473 E
-480 APTAPPEEALEPP
+480 PVPPPPEELRQPAP
-493 EPPELPERPVPPEPA
+493 EPPQEPR
-508 ELGEPEDLVEA
+508 
-519 LVPAP
+519 
-524 PVEPVPELPEELHD
+524 D
-538 IRDFE
+538 IRDFD
-543 LSIPEEELSQITR
+543 LSIPEEEMSQITR
-556 DMLLKLRRCVS
+556 EMLLKIRRCVS

-591 ATKELHRK
+591 ATEELHRK
-599 AEEIRIIYQ
+599 AEEIRLIYQ
-608 GKYEAKE
+608 SKYESKE

-639 QQARRD
+639 QRARRD
-645 MEEKLG
+645 LEEKLG
-651 ATDTLY
+651 ATDKLY
-657 REVHD
+657 HEVHD
-662 IRRMLKLRIGNL
+662 IRRMLKQRIGNL
-674 EGIDADDDSDNN
+674 EGLDAEEDDNQ
-686 KSAS
+686 SAS

>member
-23 TDQEAVLAQ
+23 TDQEAVLSQ

-51 NYANYLLEGSV
+51 NYANYLLEGGV

-69 FVRHLDAEQTTTK
+69 FVRHLDAEQSAIK

-97 RTWSLVLR
+97 RTWSMVLR
-105 IERTELERRL
+105 IERSELERKL

-122 GTSDLEDSDITREQ
+122 GTSDLEETDIAREQ

-158 QRVFERMERVDATAN
+158 QRVFERMERVDASAN

-196 SREPTSGGREVHL
+196 SREPTGGGREIHL
-209 AELGPGDG
+209 SELGPGDG

-237 NGVLMRLDKD
+237 NGVLMRLDKE
-247 SFIELIRDPLINQIP
+247 SFVELIRNPLINKIS
-262 YQDARRMVDEGAVWI
+262 YQDARRMIDEGAVWI
-277 DIRHRDQFA
+277 DVRHRDQFA
-286 KGSFR
+286 KGAFR
-291 NARNIPRAVIR
+291 NARNIPRAVVR

-313 YIVCGEDPAANAAAA
+313 YIVCGEDPGSSAACA
-328 FLLAERGYDVSYLN
+328 FLLAERGYDVSHLD

-351 QEAPVQPGAAI
+351 NEAPVQPAKVV
-362 SEEADTETVVAF
+362 SEEANTESVVPF
-374 APAPDEAPEEDES
+374 LPETDEPAGADES
-387 ERSLIEKSMEDGT
+387 EKSLIEKSMEDGT
-400 EPVEEKPIVD
+400 EPEKQSPIID
-410 FENGFG
+410 MANAYG
-416 PADPAPR
+416 PSAPAPR

-438 VEEINDHFQELEGV
+438 VEEINDHFQELESKLE
-452 GDQKEGDTLDEDA
+452 QKEGDTLDEDA

-473 EDEEEHT
+473 EEFD
-480 APTAPPEEALEPP
+480 PP
-493 EPPELPERPVPPEPA
+493 LPQKPKQPVPVKPQE
-508 ELGEPEDLVEA
+508 VR
-519 LVPAP
+519 
-524 PVEPVPELPEELHD
+524 D

-543 LSIPEEELSQITR
+543 LSIPEEEMSQITR

-576 YEEQLRARTAQVEVA
+576 YEEQLRARTAQIEMA

-599 AEEIRIIYQ
+599 AEEIRLVYQ
-608 GKYEAKE
+608 TKFEAKE
-615 LSLRRHYQR
+615 LSLRTHYQR

-639 QQARRD
+639 QQARKD
-645 MEEKLG
+645 LVQKLG
-651 ATDTLY
+651 ATDSLY

-662 IRRMLKLRIGNL
+662 IRRMLTQRIGNL
-674 EGIDADDDSDNN
+674 DGLDAEDDDNN
-686 KSAS
+686 NNNQSAS

>member
-1 MSHTSG
+1 MSHSSG

-23 TDQEAVLAQ
+23 ADQEAVLSQ

-69 FVRHLDAEQTTTK
+69 FVRHLDAEQTAIK

-105 IERTELERRL
+105 IERTDLERKL

-122 GTSDLEDSDITREQ
+122 GTTELEETDIAREQ

-158 QRVFERMERVDATAN
+158 QRVFERMERVDVTAN

-196 SREPTSGGREVHL
+196 SREPANGGREIHL

-222 LVSGTPRNA
+222 LVSDTPRNA

-237 NGVLMRLDKD
+237 NGVLMRLDKE
-247 SFIELIRDPLINQIP
+247 SFIELIRNPLINKIS
-262 YQDARRMVDEGAVWI
+262 YQEARRMIDEGAVWI

-286 KGSFR
+286 KGAFR

-313 YIVCGEDPAANAAAA
+313 YIVCGEAPGASAAAA
-328 FLLAERGYDVSYLN
+328 FLLAERGYDVSHLD
-342 EPLSKLFAS
+342 EPLSRVFAS
-351 QEAPVQPGAAI
+351 TEAAVQPAQAI
-362 SEEADTETVVAF
+362 SEEADTESVVPFPQA
-374 APAPDEAPEEDES
+374 ADQVGGTDES
-387 ERSLIEKSMEDGT
+387 EKSLIEKSMEHT
-400 EPVEEKPIVD
+400 NEPDEERPIID
-410 FENGFG
+410 LESGFG
-416 PADPAPR
+416 PAEPAPR

-438 VEEINDHFQELEGV
+438 VEEINDHFQELEGKV
-452 GDQKEGDTLDEDA
+452 EQKEGDTLNAEA
-465 LDITGLDE
+465 LDIVGLDE
-473 EDEEEHT
+473 KGIEPSPSEEDK
-480 APTAPPEEALEPP
+480 
-493 EPPELPERPVPPEPA
+493 RPVSESSQ
-508 ELGEPEDLVEA
+508 DVR
-519 LVPAP
+519 
-524 PVEPVPELPEELHD
+524 D
-538 IRDFE
+538 IREFE
-543 LSIPEEELSQITR
+543 LNIPEEEMSQITR

-576 YEEQLRARTAQVEVA
+576 YEEQLRSRTAQIEIA

-599 AEEIRIIYQ
+599 AEEIRLIYQ
-608 GKYEAKE
+608 GKLEAKE

-639 QQARRD
+639 QQARKD
-645 MEEKLG
+645 LEQKLS
-651 ATDTLY
+651 ATDSLY

-662 IRRMLKLRIGNL
+662 IRRMLTQRIGNL
-674 EGIDADDDSDNN
+674 DGLDAEDDDNN
-686 KSAS
+686 QSAS

>member
-1 MSHTSG
+1 
-7 QEARIR
+7 
-13 TLAPISRLSL
+13 
-23 TDQEAVLAQ
+23 
-32 GMFLTFS
+32 
-39 AGEIVY
+39 
-45 AQGRED
+45 
-51 NYANYLLEGSV
+51 
-62 EFLWNGR
+62 
-69 FVRHLDAEQTTTK
+69 
-82 RALDGPGAKRYTVRA
+82 
-97 RTWSLVLR
+97 VLR

-662 IRRMLKLRIGNL
+662 IRRMLKQRIGNL

>member
-1 MSHTSG
+1 LSNTSG

-13 TLAPISRLSL
+13 ALPPISRLSL
-23 TDQEAVLAQ
+23 TDQEAVLSQ

-69 FVRHLDAEQTTTK
+69 FVRHLDAAQTTIK

-122 GTSDLEDSDITREQ
+122 GTSEPEETDIAREQ

-158 QRVFERMERVDATAN
+158 QRVFERMERVDANAN

-196 SREPTSGGREVHL
+196 TREPAGGGREIHL

-237 NGVLMRLDKD
+237 DGVLMRLDKE
-247 SFIELIRDPLINQIP
+247 SFVELIRDPLVHAIS
-262 YQDARRMVDEGAVWI
+262 YQESRRMIEDGAVWI
-277 DIRHRDQFA
+277 DVRHRDQFA

-291 NARNIPRAVIR
+291 NARNIPRAVMR
-302 VECRKLVKGRK
+302 TECRKLVKGRK
-313 YIVCGEDPAANAAAA
+313 YIICGEEPGDSAVSA
-328 FLLAERGYDVSYLN
+328 FLLAERGYDVNYLD
-342 EPLSKLFAS
+342 EPMSKLFAS
-351 QEAPVQPGAAI
+351 QEASVRPADVVSSEAETHTVVPFPPTP
-362 SEEADTETVVAF
+362 EEA
-374 APAPDEAPEEDES
+374 EEQDES
-387 ERSLIEKSMEDGT
+387 EKSLIEKSMDETSTDD
-400 EPVEEKPIVD
+400 EQSPIVD
-410 FENGFG
+410 MDNGFG
-416 PADPAPR
+416 PAEPAPR

-438 VEEINDHFQELEGV
+438 VEEINTHFQELEDTGERA
-452 GDQKEGDTLDEDA
+452 EGDTLDEDA
-465 LDITGLDE
+465 LGIAGLE
-473 EDEEEHT
+473 EGEE
-480 APTAPPEEALEPP
+480 PPPPSPPEEPESPP
-493 EPPELPERPVPPEPA
+493 PP
-508 ELGEPEDLVEA
+508 
-519 LVPAP
+519 P
-524 PVEPVPELPEELHD
+524 PVEKES
-538 IRDFE
+538 RDVREFE
-543 LSIPEEELSQITR
+543 LSIPEEEMSQITR
-556 DMLLKLRRCVS
+556 EMLLKLRRCVS

-576 YEEQLRARTAQVEVA
+576 YEEQLRARTAQIEAA
-591 ATKELHRK
+591 ATRELHSK
-599 AEEIRIIYQ
+599 AEEIRLIYQ
-608 GKYEAKE
+608 SKYEAKE

-645 MEEKLG
+645 LEQKLG
-651 ATDTLY
+651 ATDSLY
-657 REVHD
+657 REVND
-662 IRRMLKLRIGNL
+662 IRRMLRQRIGNL
-674 EGIDADDDSDNN
+674 EGIDADEDNN
-686 KSAS
+686 QSAS

>member
-23 TDQEAVLAQ
+23 VDQEAVLSQ

-51 NYANYLLEGSV
+51 NYANYLLEGGV

-69 FVRHLDAEQTTTK
+69 FVRHLDAEQSTIK

-97 RTWSLVLR
+97 RTWSLILR
-105 IERTELERRL
+105 IERTELERKL

-122 GTSDLEDSDITREQ
+122 GTSDSEESDIAREQ

-196 SREPTSGGREVHL
+196 VRKPGSGGREVHL

-222 LVSGTPRNA
+222 LVSDTPRNA

-237 NGVLMRLDKD
+237 SGVLMRLDKE
-247 SFIELIRDPLINQIP
+247 SFIELIRDPLINKISF
-262 YQDARRMVDEGAVWI
+262 QDARRMIDEGAVWI
-277 DIRHRDQFA
+277 DVRHRDQFA

-313 YIVCGEDPAANAAAA
+313 YIVCGEEPGVGAASA
-328 FLLAERGYDVSYLN
+328 FLLAERGYDVSYLS

-351 QEAPVQPGAAI
+351 QEAAVRPAAVV

-374 APAPDEAPEEDES
+374 PPVPDEAAGEDES
-387 ERSLIEKSMEDGT
+387 ERSLIEKSMEETSESD
-400 EPVEEKPIVD
+400 EESPIVD
-410 FENGFG
+410 LENGFG
-416 PADPAPR
+416 PSKPAPR

-438 VEEINDHFQELEGV
+438 VEEINDHFQELEGD
-452 GDQKEGDTLDEDA
+452 GGQKEGDTLDEDA
-465 LDITGLDE
+465 LDIEGLDE
-473 EDEEEHT
+473 EEI
-480 APTAPPEEALEPP
+480 APPPP
-493 EPPELPERPVPPEPA
+493 R
-508 ELGEPEDLVEA
+508 EPEQPPPSQDLR
-519 LVPAP
+519 
-524 PVEPVPELPEELHD
+524 D

-543 LSIPEEELSQITR
+543 LSIPEEEMSQITR
-556 DMLLKLRRCVS
+556 EMLLKLRRCVS
-567 AFASAQRLR
+567 AFASSQRLR
-576 YEEQLRARTAQVEVA
+576 YEEQIRARTAQIEVA

-599 AEEIRIIYQ
+599 AEEIRLIYQ

-615 LSLRRHYQR
+615 LALRRHYQR

-645 MEEKLG
+645 LEQKLG
-651 ATDTLY
+651 TTDTLY
-657 REVHD
+657 REVQD

-674 EGIDADDDSDNN
+674 EGIDADDDENN
-686 KSAS
+686 NQSA

>member
-23 TDQEAVLAQ
+23 TDQEAVLTQ

-69 FVRHLDAEQTTTK
+69 FVRHLDAEQSAIK

-105 IERTELERRL
+105 IERTDLERKL

-122 GTSDLEDSDITREQ
+122 GTSNLEESDIAREQ

-196 SREPTSGGREVHL
+196 SREPTHGGREVHL
-209 AELGPGDG
+209 SELGPGDG

-222 LVSGTPRNA
+222 LVSDTPRNA

-237 NGVLMRLDKD
+237 SGVLMRLDKE
-247 SFIELIRDPLINQIP
+247 SFVELIRNPLINKVSYP
-262 YQDARRMVDEGAVWI
+262 DARRMIDDGAVWI

-286 KGSFR
+286 KGAFR

-313 YIVCGEDPAANAAAA
+313 YIVCGEDRGSSAAAA
-328 FLLAERGYDVSYLN
+328 FLLAERGYDVSHIG

-351 QEAPVQPGAAI
+351 EEAAVQPAEVVR
-362 SEEADTETVVAF
+362 EEAKSESVVAF
-374 APAPDEAPEEDES
+374 PPAADVVPDTDES
-387 ERSLIEKSMEDGT
+387 EKSLIEKSMEDSN
-400 EPVEEKPIVD
+400 EPDEQGPIID
-410 FENGFG
+410 LENSFG
-416 PADPAPR
+416 PAIPAPR

-438 VEEINDHFQELEGV
+438 VEEINDHFQELENRGS
-452 GDQKEGDTLDEDA
+452 QKEGDTLDEEK
-465 LDITGLDE
+465 LDIAGLD
-473 EDEEEHT
+473 DEES
-480 APTAPPEEALEPP
+480 APPPAEEAMEPDKP
-493 EPPELPERPVPPEPA
+493 EEPD
-508 ELGEPEDLVEA
+508 DLVEPEIPDVPVTA
-519 LVPAP
+519 LAEEVP
-524 PVEPVPELPEELHD
+524 D
-538 IRDFE
+538 IRDFD
-543 LSIPEEELSQITR
+543 LSIPEEEMSQITR
-556 DMLLKLRRCVS
+556 EMLLKLRRCVS

-576 YEEQLRARTAQVEVA
+576 YEEQLRARTAQVEIA

-599 AEEIRIIYQ
+599 AEEIRLIYQ
-608 GKYEAKE
+608 GKFEAKE

-639 QQARRD
+639 QKARKD
-645 MEEKLG
+645 LEEKLG
-651 ATDTLY
+651 ATDSLY

-662 IRRMLKLRIGNL
+662 IRRMLTQRIGNL
-674 EGIDADDDSDNN
+674 DSLDAEDNNN

>member
-1 MSHTSG
+1 LSHTSG
-7 QEARIR
+7 QEARVR

-23 TDQEAVLAQ
+23 TDQEAVLSQ

-69 FVRHLDAEQTTTK
+69 FVRHLDAEQSPTK

-105 IERTELERRL
+105 IERTELEGRL
-115 RLADLDP
+115 RLADLDA
-122 GTSDLEDSDITREQ
+122 GASDQDEADIAREQ

-158 QRVFERMERVDATAN
+158 QRVFERMERVEAAAN
-173 ELIIRQGDPGGYY
+173 ELIIRQNDPGGYY

-196 SREPTSGGREVHL
+196 AREPAGGGREIHL

-222 LVSGTPRNA
+222 LVSDTPRNA

-237 NGVLMRLDKD
+237 KGVLMRLDKE
-247 SFIELIRDPLINQIP
+247 SFVELIRDPLLHEVS
-262 YQDARRMVDEGAVWI
+262 YHHARRMIDEGAVWI

-286 KGSFR
+286 RGSFR
-291 NARNIPRAVIR
+291 NARNVPRAVMR

-313 YIVCGEDPAANAAAA
+313 YVVCGEEPAGSIAAA
-328 FLLAERGYDVSYLN
+328 FLLAERGYDVSYLG

-351 QEAPVQPGAAI
+351 REAPVRSVEAV
-362 SEEADTETVVAF
+362 SVEADTDIVVPF
-374 APAPDEAPEEDES
+374 PPTPDAITHEDES
-387 ERSLIEKSMEDGT
+387 EKSLIEKSMEEST
-400 EPVEEKPIVD
+400 EPDEERPVID
-410 FENGFG
+410 LANGFG
-416 PADPAPR
+416 PTEPAPR

-438 VEEINDHFQELEGV
+438 VEEINEHFQDLE
-452 GDQKEGDTLDEDA
+452 DREEKKEGDTLDEDA
-465 LDITGLDE
+465 LDIANLDDE
-473 EDEEEHT
+473 E
-480 APTAPPEEALEPP
+480 PVPPPPEEPEKSAP
-493 EPPELPERPVPPEPA
+493 EPPQEARDVR
-508 ELGEPEDLVEA
+508 DL
-519 LVPAP
+519 
-524 PVEPVPELPEELHD
+524 D
-538 IRDFE
+538 
-543 LSIPEEELSQITR
+543 LSIPEEEMSQITR
-556 DMLLKLRRCVS
+556 EMLLKIRRCVS

-576 YEEQLRARTAQVEVA
+576 YEEQLRARTAQVEIA

-624 LVRLANKITRQKAEL
+624 LTRLANKITRQKAEL
-639 QQARRD
+639 QRARRD
-645 MEEKLG
+645 LEEKLG
-651 ATDTLY
+651 ATDKLY
-657 REVHD
+657 HEVHD
-662 IRRMLKLRIGNL
+662 IRRMLKHRIGNL
-674 EGIDADDDSDNN
+674 AGLDADDDNN
-686 KSAS
+686 QSAS

>member
-7 QEARIR
+7 QDARIR

-23 TDQEAVLAQ
+23 TDQEAVLSQ

-69 FVRHLDAEQTTTK
+69 FVKHLDVEQSAIK

-105 IERTELERRL
+105 IERTELERKL

-122 GTSDLEDSDITREQ
+122 GTSDLEESDIAREQ

-151 NLPPQNI
+151 ILPPQNI
-158 QRVFERMERVDATAN
+158 QRVFERMERVDVTAD

-196 SREPTSGGREVHL
+196 SREPAHGGREVHL
-209 AELGPGDG
+209 SELGPGDG

-222 LVSGTPRNA
+222 LVSDTPRNA

-237 NGVLMRLDKD
+237 SGVLMRLNKE
-247 SFIELIRDPLINQIP
+247 SFVELIRDPLINKVSYP
-262 YQDARRMVDEGAVWI
+262 DARRMIDEGAGWI

-286 KGSFR
+286 KGAFR

-313 YIVCGEDPAANAAAA
+313 YIVCGEDPGASAVAA
-328 FLLAERGYDVSYLN
+328 FLLAERGYDVSHIG

-351 QEAPVQPGAAI
+351 EEAAVQPAEVAR
-362 SEEADTETVVAF
+362 EEANSESIVVF
-374 APAPDEAPEEDES
+374 PPAPDATPVRDEP
-387 ERSLIEKSMEDGT
+387 ERSFVEKGVNDGNDLD
-400 EPVEEKPIVD
+400 EQSPIID
-410 FENGFG
+410 LENGYG
-416 PADPAPR
+416 PAVPAPR

-438 VEEINDHFQELEGV
+438 VEEINDHFQELENAGE
-452 GDQKEGDTLDEDA
+452 QKEGDTLDEDA
-465 LDITGLDE
+465 LDIAGLDE
-473 EDEEEHT
+473 DEF
-480 APTAPPEEALEPP
+480 AAPPEKPAEPQEP
-493 EPPELPERPVPPEPA
+493 EEPVEPTVPYVPESESEPEPEPA
-508 ELGEPEDLVEA
+508 EE
-519 LVPAP
+519 VP
-524 PVEPVPELPEELHD
+524 D
-538 IRDFE
+538 IRDFD
-543 LSIPEEELSQITR
+543 LSIPEEEMSQITR
-556 DMLLKLRRCVS
+556 EMLLKLRRCVS

-576 YEEQLRARTAQVEVA
+576 YEEQLRARTAQAEIA

-599 AEEIRIIYQ
+599 AEEIRLTYQ
-608 GKYEAKE
+608 AKFEAKE
-615 LSLRRHYQR
+615 LTLKRYYQR

-639 QQARRD
+639 QRARKD
-645 MEEKLG
+645 LEEKLG
-651 ATDTLY
+651 ATDSLY

-662 IRRMLKLRIGNL
+662 IRRMLAQRIGTL
-674 EGIDADDDSDNN
+674 DGLDAEDDNS

>member
-23 TDQEAVLAQ
+23 ADQEAVLSQ

-69 FVRHLDAEQTTTK
+69 FVRHLDAEQTAIK

-115 RLADLDP
+115 RLADLDVGSSEP
-122 GTSDLEDSDITREQ
+122 EENDIAREQ

-196 SREPTSGGREVHL
+196 SREPAGGGREIHL
-209 AELGPGDG
+209 SELGPGDG

-237 NGVLMRLDKD
+237 DGVLMRLDKE
-247 SFIELIRDPLINQIP
+247 SFIELIRNPLINKIS
-262 YQDARRMVDEGAVWI
+262 YKDARRMIDEGAVWI

-286 KGSFR
+286 KGAFR

-313 YIVCGEDPAANAAAA
+313 YIVCGEDPGSSAAAA
-328 FLLAERGYDVSYLN
+328 FLLAERGYDVSHLD

-351 QEAPVQPGAAI
+351 EEAPIQPGAAI
-362 SEEADTETVVAF
+362 SEEANTESVVSF
-374 APAPDEAPEEDES
+374 PPAPDETPETDES
-387 ERSLIEKSMEDGT
+387 EKSLIEKSMEET
-400 EPVEEKPIVD
+400 SEPEEPSPIVD
-410 FENGFG
+410 LENGYG
-416 PADPAPR
+416 PSAPAPR

-438 VEEINDHFQELEGV
+438 VEEINDHFQELESRNE
-452 GDQKEGDTLDEDA
+452 QKEGDTLDEDA
-465 LDITGLDE
+465 LDIAGL
-473 EDEEEHT
+473 EEEEIEVS
-480 APTAPPEEALEPP
+480 PPP
-493 EPPELPERPVPPEPA
+493 EPEPEP
-508 ELGEPEDLVEA
+508 EPESPVLPQEA
-519 LVPAP
+519 
-524 PVEPVPELPEELHD
+524 
-538 IRDFE
+538 RDVREFE

-599 AEEIRIIYQ
+599 AEEIRLIYQ

-624 LVRLANKITRQKAEL
+624 LTRLANKITRQKAEL
-639 QQARRD
+639 QQARKD
-645 MEEKLG
+645 LEQKLG
-651 ATDTLY
+651 ATDSLY

-662 IRRMLKLRIGNL
+662 IRRMLTQRIGNL
-674 EGIDADDDSDNN
+674 DGMDAEDDNN
-686 KSAS
+686 NQSA

>member
-1 MSHTSG
+1 VSHTSG

-23 TDQEAVLAQ
+23 TDQEAVLSQ

-69 FVRHLDAEQTTTK
+69 FVRHLDAEQSAIK

-105 IERTELERRL
+105 IERTDLERKL

-122 GTSDLEDSDITREQ
+122 GTSDLEESDIAREQ

-196 SREPTSGGREVHL
+196 SREPTHGGREVHL
-209 AELGPGDG
+209 SELGPGDG

-222 LVSGTPRNA
+222 LVSDRPRNA

-237 NGVLMRLDKD
+237 SGVLMRLDKE
-247 SFIELIRDPLINQIP
+247 SFVELIRNPLINKVS
-262 YQDARRMVDEGAVWI
+262 YQSARRMIEEGAVWI

-286 KGSFR
+286 KGAFR
-291 NARNIPRAVIR
+291 NARNVPRAVIR

-313 YIVCGEDPAANAAAA
+313 YIVCGEEAGASAAAA
-328 FLLAERGYDVSYLN
+328 FLLAERGYDVSHIG

-351 QEAPVQPGAAI
+351 EEAAVQPAEVLR
-362 SEEADTETVVAF
+362 EEANSEAVVAF
-374 APAPDEAPEEDES
+374 PPSVDVSPDRDASEKSLTEKSMQGDRAPDEQS
-387 ERSLIEKSMEDGT
+387 
-400 EPVEEKPIVD
+400 PIID
-410 FENGFG
+410 LENGYG
-416 PADPAPR
+416 PAIPAPR

-438 VEEINDHFQELEGV
+438 VEEINDHFQELENAG
-452 GDQKEGDTLDEDA
+452 GQKEGDTLDEGT
-465 LDITGLDE
+465 LDIADLD
-473 EDEEEHT
+473 
-480 APTAPPEEALEPP
+480 AQ
-493 EPPELPERPVPPEPA
+493 ER
-508 ELGEPEDLVEA
+508 
-519 LVPAP
+519 AP
-524 PVEPVPELPEELHD
+524 PVPEETFEPDEPDLVVAPDVPDEPDLVVEPDVPDAPDSIVAPDVPDALIPEMAEEVPD
-538 IRDFE
+538 IRDFD
-543 LSIPEEELSQITR
+543 LSIPEEEMSQITR
-556 DMLLKLRRCVS
+556 EMLLKLRRCVS

-576 YEEQLRARTAQVEVA
+576 YEEQLRARTAQVEMA

-599 AEEIRIIYQ
+599 AEEIRLIYQ
-608 GKYEAKE
+608 AKFEAKE

-639 QQARRD
+639 QQARKD
-645 MEEKLG
+645 LEQKLST
-651 ATDTLY
+651 TDSLY

-662 IRRMLKLRIGNL
+662 IRRMLTQRIGNL
-674 EGIDADDDSDNN
+674 DGMDAEDDNN

>member
-23 TDQEAVLAQ
+23 ADQEAVLSQ

-51 NYANYLLEGSV
+51 NYANYLLEGGV

-69 FVRHLDAEQTTTK
+69 FVRHLDAEQSAIK

-97 RTWSLVLR
+97 RTWSLILR
-105 IERTELERRL
+105 IERTDLERKL

-122 GTSDLEDSDITREQ
+122 GTSGSEESDIAREQ

-196 SREPTSGGREVHL
+196 ARKPGGGGREVHL

-222 LVSGTPRNA
+222 LVSDTPRNA

-237 NGVLMRLDKD
+237 SGVLMRLDKE
-247 SFIELIRDPLINQIP
+247 SFVELIRDPLINRIS
-262 YQDARRMVDEGAVWI
+262 YQDARRMIDEGAVWI
-277 DIRHRDQFA
+277 DVRHRDQFA

-313 YIVCGEDPAANAAAA
+313 YIVCGEEPGVGAAAA
-328 FLLAERGYDVSYLN
+328 FLLAERGYDVCYLS

-351 QEAPVQPGAAI
+351 QEAPVQPAAVV
-362 SEEADTETVVAF
+362 SEEANTETVVAF
-374 APAPDEAPEEDES
+374 PPTPVKSADEDES
-387 ERSLIEKSMEDGT
+387 ERSLIEKSMEESS
-400 EPVEEKPIVD
+400 EPDKKSPIVD
-410 FENGFG
+410 LENSFG
-416 PADPAPR
+416 PSEPAPR

-438 VEEINDHFQELEGV
+438 VEEINDHFQELEGE
-452 GDQKEGDTLDEDA
+452 GGQKEGDTLDEDA
-465 LDITGLDE
+465 LDIEGLDE
-473 EDEEEHT
+473 EEV
-480 APTAPPEEALEPP
+480 APSPPQ
-493 EPPELPERPVPPEPA
+493 
-508 ELGEPEDLVEA
+508 EPEQPPPSADLR
-519 LVPAP
+519 
-524 PVEPVPELPEELHD
+524 D

-543 LSIPEEELSQITR
+543 LSIPEEEMSQITR
-556 DMLLKLRRCVS
+556 EMLLKLRRCVS
-567 AFASAQRLR
+567 AFASSQRLR
-576 YEEQLRARTAQVEVA
+576 YEEQLRARTAQIEVA

-608 GKYEAKE
+608 SKYEAKE
-615 LSLRRHYQR
+615 LALRRHYQR

-639 QQARRD
+639 QRARKD
-645 MEEKLG
+645 LEQKLG
-651 ATDTLY
+651 TTDSLY
-657 REVHD
+657 REVQD
-662 IRRMLKLRIGNL
+662 IRRMLKQRIGNL
-674 EGIDADDDSDNN
+674 EGIDADDDESNN
-686 KSAS
+686 QSA

>member
-23 TDQEAVLAQ
+23 TDQEAVLSQ

-51 NYANYLLEGSV
+51 NYANYLLEGGV

-69 FVRHLDAEQTTTK
+69 FVRHLDAEQSAIK

-97 RTWSLVLR
+97 RTWSMVLR
-105 IERTELERRL
+105 IERSELERKL

-122 GTSDLEDSDITREQ
+122 GTSDLEETDIAREQ

-158 QRVFERMERVDATAN
+158 QRVFERMERVDASAN

-196 SREPTSGGREVHL
+196 SREPTGGGREIHL
-209 AELGPGDG
+209 SELGPGDG

-237 NGVLMRLDKD
+237 NGVLMRLDKE
-247 SFIELIRDPLINQIP
+247 SFVELIRNPLINKIS
-262 YQDARRMVDEGAVWI
+262 YQDARRMIDEGAVWI
-277 DIRHRDQFA
+277 DVRHRDQFA
-286 KGSFR
+286 KGAFR
-291 NARNIPRAVIR
+291 NARNIPRAVVR

-313 YIVCGEDPAANAAAA
+313 YIVCGEDPGSSAACA
-328 FLLAERGYDVSYLN
+328 FLLAERGYDVSHLD

-351 QEAPVQPGAAI
+351 NEAPVQPAKVV
-362 SEEADTETVVAF
+362 SEEANTESVVPF
-374 APAPDEAPEEDES
+374 LPETDEPAGADES
-387 ERSLIEKSMEDGT
+387 EKSLIEKSMEDGT
-400 EPVEEKPIVD
+400 EPEKQSPIID
-410 FENGFG
+410 MANAYG
-416 PADPAPR
+416 PSAPAPR

-428 TVTGARLADL
+428 TVTGVRLADL
-438 VEEINDHFQELEGV
+438 VEEINDHFQELESKLE
-452 GDQKEGDTLDEDA
+452 QKEGDTLDEDA

-473 EDEEEHT
+473 EEFD
-480 APTAPPEEALEPP
+480 PP
-493 EPPELPERPVPPEPA
+493 LPQKPKQPVPVKPQE
-508 ELGEPEDLVEA
+508 VR
-519 LVPAP
+519 
-524 PVEPVPELPEELHD
+524 D

-543 LSIPEEELSQITR
+543 LSIPEEEMSQITR

-576 YEEQLRARTAQVEVA
+576 YEEQLRARTAQIEMA

-599 AEEIRIIYQ
+599 AEEIRLVYQ
-608 GKYEAKE
+608 TKFEAKE
-615 LSLRRHYQR
+615 LSLRTHYQR

-639 QQARRD
+639 QQARKD
-645 MEEKLG
+645 LVQKLG
-651 ATDTLY
+651 ATDSLY

-662 IRRMLKLRIGNL
+662 IRRMLTQRIGNL
-674 EGIDADDDSDNN
+674 DGLDAEDDDNN
-686 KSAS
+686 NNQSAS

>member
-1 MSHTSG
+1 
-7 QEARIR
+7 
-13 TLAPISRLSL
+13 
-23 TDQEAVLAQ
+23 
-32 GMFLTFS
+32 MFLTFS

-69 FVRHLDAEQTTTK
+69 FVRHLDAEQSTTK

-115 RLADLDP
+115 RLADLDT
-122 GTSDLEDSDITREQ
+122 GTAELEDSDIAREQ

-196 SREPTSGGREVHL
+196 TREPAGGGREIHL

-222 LVSGTPRNA
+222 LVSNTPRNA

-237 NGVLMRLDKD
+237 DGVLMRLDKEA
-247 SFIELIRDPLINQIP
+247 FIELIRDPLIHDIS
-262 YQDARRMVDEGAVWI
+262 YQDARRMIDEGAVWI

-291 NARNIPRAVIR
+291 NARNIPRAVVR

-313 YIVCGEDPAANAAAA
+313 YIVCGEEPGQSAAAA
-328 FLLAERGYDVSYLN
+328 FLLAERGYDVSYVG

-351 QEAPVQPGAAI
+351 EEAPVQPADVI
-362 SEEADTETVVAF
+362 SEAADTQTVVPF
-374 APAPDEAPEEDES
+374 PPTPDEIPEENES
-387 ERSLIEKSMEDGT
+387 EKSLIEMSMEESI
-400 EPVEEKPIVD
+400 EPEEQSPIIEM
-410 FENGFG
+410 ENGFG
-416 PADPAPR
+416 PSEPAPR

-438 VEEINDHFQELEGV
+438 VEEINTHFQELEGGV
-452 GDQKEGDTLDEDA
+452 EQKEGDTLDEEN
-465 LDITGLDE
+465 LDIAGL
-473 EDEEEHT
+473 EEEEPPPR
-480 APTAPPEEALEPP
+480 APEEPEKPP
-493 EPPELPERPVPPEPA
+493 PA
-508 ELGEPEDLVEA
+508 EIS
-519 LVPAP
+519 
-524 PVEPVPELPEELHD
+524 PEEIRD
-538 IRDFE
+538 VRDFE
-543 LSIPEEELSQITR
+543 LSIPEEEMSQITR
-556 DMLLKLRRCVS
+556 EMLLKLRRCVS

-576 YEEQLRARTAQVEVA
+576 YEEQLRARTAQIEVA

-599 AEEIRIIYQ
+599 AEEIRLIYQ
-608 GKYEAKE
+608 SKYEAKE

-639 QQARRD
+639 QQARKD
-645 MEEKLG
+645 LEQKLG
-651 ATDTLY
+651 ATDSLY

-662 IRRMLKLRIGNL
+662 IRRMLRQRIGNL
-674 EGIDADDDSDNN
+674 EGLDSDDDNQ
-686 KSAS
+686 SAS

>member
-1 MSHTSG
+1 LSHTSG

-23 TDQEAVLAQ
+23 ADQEAVLSQ

-69 FVRHLDAEQTTTK
+69 FVRHLDAEQSTIK

-105 IERTELERRL
+105 IERTELERKL

-122 GTSDLEDSDITREQ
+122 GTSDMEESDIAREQ

-196 SREPTSGGREVHL
+196 TREPSGGGREIHL

-237 NGVLMRLDKD
+237 NGVLMRLDKE
-247 SFIELIRDPLINQIP
+247 SFIELIRNPLINKVS
-262 YQDARRMVDEGAVWI
+262 YEEARRMIDEGAVWI

-286 KGSFR
+286 KGAFR

-313 YIVCGEDPAANAAAA
+313 YIVCGEDPGSTAAAA
-328 FLLAERGYDVSYLN
+328 FLLAERGYDVSHLE

-351 QEAPVQPGAAI
+351 NEAPVQPAQQI
-362 SEEADTETVVAF
+362 TEEANTKSVVAF
-374 APAPDEAPEEDES
+374 PPVPDDAADSDES
-387 ERSLIEKSMEDGT
+387 EKSLIEKSMEDST
-400 EPVEEKPIVD
+400 EPDEESPIID
-410 FENGFG
+410 LENGYG
-416 PADPAPR
+416 PAAPAPR

-438 VEEINDHFQELEGV
+438 VEEINDHFQELESRV
-452 GDQKEGDTLDEDA
+452 EQKEGDTLDEDA
-465 LDITGLDE
+465 LDITGLDDDVAE
-473 EDEEEHT
+473 ELQQEEVEEAAHE
-480 APTAPPEEALEPP
+480 PPEEA
-493 EPPELPERPVPPEPA
+493 RDV
-508 ELGEPEDLVEA
+508 
-519 LVPAP
+519 
-524 PVEPVPELPEELHD
+524 
-538 IRDFE
+538 RDFE
-543 LSIPEEELSQITR
+543 ISIPEEEMSQITR

-576 YEEQLRARTAQVEVA
+576 YEEQLRARTAQIEVA

-599 AEEIRIIYQ
+599 AEEIRLIYQ

-639 QQARRD
+639 QRARRD
-645 MEEKLG
+645 LEKKLG
-651 ATDTLY
+651 ATDSLY

-662 IRRMLKLRIGNL
+662 IRRMLTQSIGNL
-674 EGIDADDDSDNN
+674 EGLEAEADEDNN
-686 KSAS
+686 QSAS

>member
-1 MSHTSG
+1 LSHTSG

-23 TDQEAVLAQ
+23 ADQEAVLSQ

-51 NYANYLLEGSV
+51 NYANYLLEGGV

-69 FVRHLDAEQTTTK
+69 FVRHLDAEQSTIK
-82 RALDGPGAKRYTVRA
+82 RALDGPGVKRYTVRA
-97 RTWSLVLR
+97 RTWSLILR
-105 IERTELERRL
+105 IERTELERKL

-122 GTSDLEDSDITREQ
+122 GTSDLEESDIAREQ

-158 QRVFERMERVDATAN
+158 QRVFERMERVEATAN

-196 SREPTSGGREVHL
+196 VRKPGSGGREVHL

-222 LVSGTPRNA
+222 LVSDTPRNA

-237 NGVLMRLDKD
+237 SGVLMRLDKE
-247 SFIELIRDPLINQIP
+247 SFIELIRDPLINRISF
-262 YQDARRMVDEGAVWI
+262 QDARRMIDEGAVWI
-277 DIRHRDQFA
+277 DVRHRDQFA

-313 YIVCGEDPAANAAAA
+313 YIVCGEEPGVGAASA
-328 FLLAERGYDVSYLN
+328 FLLAERGYDVSYLS

-351 QEAPVQPGAAI
+351 QEAPVQPAAVV
-362 SEEADTETVVAF
+362 SEEADTETVVSF
-374 APAPDEAPEEDES
+374 PPVPDEAAGEDES
-387 ERSLIEKSMEDGT
+387 ERSLIEKSMEESSESD
-400 EPVEEKPIVD
+400 EESPIVD
-410 FENGFG
+410 LENGFG
-416 PADPAPR
+416 PSKPAPR

-438 VEEINDHFQELEGV
+438 VEEINDHFQELEGE
-452 GDQKEGDTLDEDA
+452 GGKKEGDTLDEDA
-465 LDITGLDE
+465 LDIEGLDE
-473 EDEEEHT
+473 EEF
-480 APTAPPEEALEPP
+480 APPPP
-493 EPPELPERPVPPEPA
+493 RETEQPPPSQ
-508 ELGEPEDLVEA
+508 DLR
-519 LVPAP
+519 
-524 PVEPVPELPEELHD
+524 D

-543 LSIPEEELSQITR
+543 LSIPEEEMSQITR
-556 DMLLKLRRCVS
+556 EMLLKLRRCVS
-567 AFASAQRLR
+567 AFASSQRLR
-576 YEEQLRARTAQVEVA
+576 YEEQIRARTAQIEVA

-599 AEEIRIIYQ
+599 AEEIRLVYQ

-615 LSLRRHYQR
+615 LALRRHYQR

-645 MEEKLG
+645 LEQKLG
-651 ATDTLY
+651 TTDSLY
-657 REVHD
+657 REVQD
-662 IRRMLKLRIGNL
+662 IRQMLKLRIGNL
-674 EGIDADDDSDNN
+674 EGIDADDDENN
-686 KSAS
+686 DQSA

>member
-13 TLAPISRLSL
+13 TLPPISRLSL
-23 TDQEAVLAQ
+23 TDQEAVLSQ

-69 FVRHLDAEQTTTK
+69 FVRHLDAEQSTTK

-97 RTWSLVLR
+97 RTWSLILR
-105 IERTELERRL
+105 IERTDLERRL

-122 GTSDLEDSDITREQ
+122 GTSDVENGDIAREQ

-196 SREPTSGGREVHL
+196 TREPVRGGREIHL

-222 LVSGTPRNA
+222 LVSNTPRNA

-237 NGVLMRLDKD
+237 DGVLMRLDKE
-247 SFIELIRDPLINQIP
+247 SFIELIRDPLIHEIS
-262 YQDARRMVDEGAVWI
+262 YQDARRMIEEGAVWI

-313 YIVCGEDPAANAAAA
+313 YIVCGEEPGESAAAA
-328 FLLAERGYDVSYLN
+328 FLLAERGYDVSYLD

-351 QEAPVQPGAAI
+351 EEAPVKPAEAI
-362 SEEADTETVVAF
+362 SQEADTQTVVPF
-374 APAPDEAPEEDES
+374 PPAPDEIDADDES
-387 ERSLIEKSMEDGT
+387 EKSLIEKSMEQSSDS
-400 EPVEEKPIVD
+400 EEESPIID
-410 FENGFG
+410 MDNGFG
-416 PADPAPR
+416 PSEPAPR

-438 VEEINDHFQELEGV
+438 VEEINTHFQELESV
-452 GDQKEGDTLDEDA
+452 GETAEGDTLDEET
-465 LDITGLDE
+465 LDIAGLDE
-473 EDEEEHT
+473 EE
-480 APTAPPEEALEPP
+480 PPPRPPEEP
-493 EPPELPERPVPPEPA
+493 EQSAFE
-508 ELGEPEDLVEA
+508 
-519 LVPAP
+519 
-524 PVEPVPELPEELHD
+524 VPEEPRD
-538 IRDFE
+538 IRDFD
-543 LSIPEEELSQITR
+543 LSIPEEEMSQITR
-556 DMLLKLRRCVS
+556 EMLLKLRRCVG

-576 YEEQLRARTAQVEVA
+576 YEEQLRARTAQIESA

-599 AEEIRIIYQ
+599 AEEIRLIYQ
-608 GKYEAKE
+608 SKYEAKE

-645 MEEKLG
+645 LEQKLG
-651 ATDTLY
+651 ATDSLY

-662 IRRMLKLRIGNL
+662 IRRMLKQRIGNL
-674 EGIDADDDSDNN
+674 EGLEAEDENDNN
-686 KSAS
+686 QSAS

>member
-23 TDQEAVLAQ
+23 TDQEAVLSQ

-69 FVRHLDAEQTTTK
+69 FVRHLDAEQSTIK

-115 RLADLDP
+115 RSADLDP
-122 GTSDLEDSDITREQ
+122 ATSAPEKSDIAREQ

-196 SREPTSGGREVHL
+196 AREPGGGGREVHL

-222 LVSGTPRNA
+222 LVSDMPRNA

-237 NGVLMRLDKD
+237 SGVLMRLDKE
-247 SFIELIRDPLINQIP
+247 SFIELIRDPLINEVS
-262 YQDARRMVDEGAVWI
+262 YQDARRMIDEGAVWI

-302 VECRKLVKGRK
+302 VQCRKLVKGRK
-313 YIVCGEDPAANAAAA
+313 YIVCGEEPGGSAVAA
-328 FLLAERGYDVSYLN
+328 FLLAERGYDVGYLS

-351 QEAPVQPGAAI
+351 QEVLVQPAAAVG
-362 SEEADTETVVAF
+362 EEADAETVVAF
-374 APAPDEAPEEDES
+374 PATPDEIAGVDES
-387 ERSLIEKSMEDGT
+387 ERSPIGKSMEDST
-400 EPVEEKPIVD
+400 ESDEESPIVD
-410 FENGFG
+410 LENGFG
-416 PADPAPR
+416 PSEPVPR
-423 DAYAD
+423 DRYAD
-428 TVTGARLADL
+428 TITGARLADL
-438 VEEINDHFQELEGV
+438 VEEINDHFQELEGK
-452 GDQKEGDTLDEDA
+452 GGQKEGDTLAEDA
-465 LDITGLDE
+465 LDIEGLG
-473 EDEEEHT
+473 EEEP
-480 APTAPPEEALEPP
+480 APPPPEEQ
-493 EPPELPERPVPPEPA
+493 
-508 ELGEPEDLVEA
+508 
-519 LVPAP
+519 PAP
-524 PVEPVPELPEELHD
+524 PPEEQPAPPPEEPEQSPPAPSPELRE

-543 LSIPEEELSQITR
+543 LSIPEEEMTQITR
-556 DMLLKLRRCVS
+556 EMLLKLRRCVS
-567 AFASAQRLR
+567 AFASAQQLR
-576 YEEQLRARTAQVEVA
+576 HEEQLRARTAQIEAA
-591 ATKELHRK
+591 ATRELHRK
-599 AEEIRIIYQ
+599 AEEIRLIYQ
-608 GKYEAKE
+608 SKYEAKE
-615 LSLRRHYQR
+615 LALRRHYQR

-645 MEEKLG
+645 LEEKLG
-651 ATDTLY
+651 TADSLY

-662 IRRMLKLRIGNL
+662 IRRMLRQRIGNL
-674 EGIDADDDSDNN
+674 EGIDADDNDDDNN
-686 KSAS
+686 QSAS